1 MTNPASMY
9 RRRFLVPADIV
20 LAVPSRGSCR
30 IEWASALKMLEPPVN
45 YSWAFRTVKE
55 EKVEDARNS
64 SVLAARDLDAKY
76 LMFIDDDTLIPN
88 HGIRRLVYLMENH
101 PEWDLLSGIYV
112 TKQDPPQTLVFT
124 EKSRGP
130 AWEW

>member
-20 LAVPSRGSCR
+20 LAIPSRGSCR
-30 IEWASALKMLEPPVN
+30 IEWATSLKFLEPPVG
-45 YSWAFRTVKE
+45 YSYAVRIVTE

-64 SVLAARDLDAKY
+64 SVLEARNLDAKY

-88 HGIRRLVYLMENH
+88 HGLRELVYQMENN
-101 PEWDLLSGIYV
+101 PDWDLLSGVYV
-112 TKQDPPQTLVFT
+112 TKNIPPETLVFT
-124 EKSRGP
+124 EKSRG
-130 AWEW
+130 AS